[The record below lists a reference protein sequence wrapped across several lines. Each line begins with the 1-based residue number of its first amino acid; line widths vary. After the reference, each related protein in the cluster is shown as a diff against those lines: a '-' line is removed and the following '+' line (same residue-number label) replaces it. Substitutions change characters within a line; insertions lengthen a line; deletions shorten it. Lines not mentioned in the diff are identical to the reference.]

1 MPGRLT
7 PRRAWIFLGCLLVGS
22 VVYLSLTPEP
32 PAMDERFS
40 DKLGHFAAY
49 AALMAWWHQIDRNAW
64 RLALLFIVMGLLL
77 EILQSLSGF
86 RQGDIFDL
94 AANTFGVV
102 LGWLFARMGLGWS
115 ARKLAT

>member
-1 MPGRLT
+1 MSGSLT
-7 PRRAWIFLGCLLVGS
+7 LRRTWIFLGCLLVGS

-64 RLALLFIVMGLLL
+64 RLALLFIVLGLLL
-77 EILQSLSGF
+77 EMLQSLSGF
-86 RQGDIFDL
+86 RHGDIFDL
-94 AANTFGVV
+94 AADTFGVA
-102 LGWLFARMGLGWS
+102 LGWLFARLGFVWS
-115 ARKLAT
+115 ARRLAA